1 MEIEPQRDPRVWEAM
16 EACRP
21 GHDDVSDLGLAFLAD
36 HLGSDP
42 ALSREF
48 RRLKRLDQTV
58 ADAFQ
63 DVPVPEGLADRILTC
78 LAADAEARGEQ
89 AEATGDTR
97 VRPASE
103 SPKFSR
109 RWLFAG
115 AGSIAAAVAVLW
127 LVGIQAGRSSLLE
140 GSNADQTAIEF
151 YQVDTAAD
159 GKLAGVTPPPGNYPF
174 AADVQQMPGTRWRW
188 VRNFLGHSAVAY
200 DLTAPTGERGT
211 LYVVLGTATDVAD
224 RPSRQPFVTQGC
236 AASVW
241 QADGCL
247 YVLVVEGGER
257 SYGRFLTTP
266 REPLA

>member
-1 MEIEPQRDPRVWEAM
+1 M

-48 RRLKRLDQTV
+48 RRLKRLDQSL
-58 ADAFQ
+58 ADVFQ
-63 DVPVPEGLADRILTC
+63 DVPVPEGLADRVLTC

-89 AEATGDTR
+89 TEPAADARAG
-97 VRPASE
+97 PASE
-103 SPKFSR
+103 SPRFSR

-127 LVGIQAGRSSLLE
+127 LVGIQAERSSLLVV
-140 GSNADQTAIEF
+140 SNAEQTAIEF
-151 YQVDTAAD
+151 YRVDTATGGQLVDIA
-159 GKLAGVTPPPGNYPF
+159 PPPESYPF
-174 AADVQQMPGTRWRW
+174 AADIQQMPATRWRW
-188 VRNFLGHSAVAY
+188 VRNFLGRSAVAY
-200 DLTAPTGERGT
+200 DLTTPTGEHGT
-211 LYVVLGTATDVAD
+211 LYVVLGTGTEVAI
-224 RPSRQPFVTQGC
+224 RPSRQPLVTQGC

-241 QADGCL
+241 QTADCL